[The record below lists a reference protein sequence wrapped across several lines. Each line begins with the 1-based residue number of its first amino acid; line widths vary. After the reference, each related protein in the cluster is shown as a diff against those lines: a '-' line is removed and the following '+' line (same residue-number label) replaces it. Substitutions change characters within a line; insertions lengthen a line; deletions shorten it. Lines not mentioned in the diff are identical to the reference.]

1 MSVSKKP
8 YLSNGL
14 VAMRKFLTR
23 LQKTMEEKSN
33 ENSLKDTMMSD
44 ATRLLANQN
53 DKPKSDRLNYNKIV
67 EIINEDFRIN
77 LNYSIVRRYVK
88 QVHISCGRL
97 KRGPHG
103 TVVDDFT

>member
-44 ATRLLANQN
+44 ATRLLVAKKDNI
-53 DKPKSDRLNYNKIV
+53 KIVRLYSNIVV
-67 EIINEDFRIN
+67 EIINEEFNSTLKYSTVRQYIN
-77 LNYSIVRRYVK
+77 KATS
-88 QVHISCGRL
+88 SAA
-97 KRGPHG
+97 
-103 TVVDDFT
+103 D

>member
-44 ATRLLANQN
+44 ATRLLVAKKDNI
-53 DKPKSDRLNYNKIV
+53 KMMEIV
-67 EIINEDFRIN
+67 TRA
-77 LNYSIVRRYVK
+77 
-88 QVHISCGRL
+88 
-97 KRGPHG
+97 
-103 TVVDDFT
+103 